1 MINHHQQASKQASPY
16 PPSNLLLE
24 RPRATLP
31 FLQAHIESALQ
42 HCIYPLESLG
52 MDQAVRWMRRAG
64 DAMTYAGKHA
74 CRQMASSSAARR
86 RWPPS
91 QAWPH
96 RVASVP
102 CRMRVMRPWRG
113 SPAFRFGDSTT
124 KLTSSDR
131 FLPPRARPP
140 AVDACT
146 LCGAVRCG
154 QSLVTPGV
162 ACARG
167 LHTHSLRRGVWRR
180 ERQFPC
186 QLTLLSTCGCV

>member
-1 MINHHQQASKQASPY
+1 
-16 PPSNLLLE
+16 
-24 RPRATLP
+24 
-31 FLQAHIESALQ
+31 
-42 HCIYPLESLG
+42 
-52 MDQAVRWMRRAG
+52 
-64 DAMTYAGKHA
+64 MTYAGKHA

-124 KLTSSDR
+124 KLTSSVR

-146 LCGAVRCG
+146 LCGAVRAISG
-154 QSLVTPGV
+154 NSRRRMRAWAAHALPPARRV
-162 ACARG
+162 APRAAVPMPTDSTFHLWLCVNKAIF
-167 LHTHSLRRGVWRR
+167 LAALWPT
-180 ERQFPC
+180 RQV
-186 QLTLLSTCGCV
+186 STVCFCT